1 MGLLHFLAFIAGVLV
16 LQVQRELPPP
26 LWLIM
31 LAIPALLP
39 WRLRAHSALFMLGLL
54 LAYLQAQALL
64 EQRWPASRHD
74 EEVRVEGRIA
84 SLPDLGHMPARRN
97 EAEPARVWRFLF
109 EPVTGEVPSRIR
121 VAWYR
126 SPEIIKGGECWSFL
140 LRLKSPH
147 GSLNPGT
154 FDYEAWLFRQGIGAT
169 ATVREAQRCD
179 GQGAQVL
186 RGGMDAVLRAA
197 EDDGGYAVLKRRQSL
212 VDRLDTWL
220 PEHPALGLVAALTVG
235 DTSKLTAADW
245 DDFRLTGT
253 THLVAISGFN
263 IAIVAGAAFFL
274 LRWAWSLWPPLCLRL
289 PAQKAGLLGAAVFAL
304 GYALLAGFEPPVLR
318 ATIMLW
324 ILLAAAW
331 LQRLGQPLRVLAL
344 AALLILLFDAL
355 ALMAPGFWLS
365 FGAVAA
371 IFCVSTHRLGA
382 PGWLHMAV
390 VVQLMLSVALIP
402 LTLHFFHGA
411 SWATPLINLIVVPLF
426 ALLTPLLLLALTA
439 AALWPAGGLP
449 LLQLVAAAL
458 QGLREMLGLLAQQW
472 PGMWI
477 SSSPPWPAL
486 LLALGGA
493 LLLFAPRGLPLRRL
507 ALLCFL
513 PLHWPPQPAPREGFE
528 LTVLDVGQG
537 LSVIVRTAQR
547 TLVFDAGPA
556 FDEGFDAGESVVA
569 PYLLGQGTHA
579 VDRLVIS
586 HAHNDHG
593 GGAPALRRLL
603 DVRDELGAL
612 TVTPCRDGDS
622 WDWDGVHF
630 QILHPDPH
638 AWSVNN
644 ISCVLRVSV
653 GDQAVLLTGDI
664 EKAAEQRLLR
674 DRAADLRAQL
684 LVAPHHGSKTSST
697 AEFIAAVDA
706 HTVIFSAGWKHHFRH
721 PHPSVVERYELSG
734 ATLYGTGW
742 TGAVRVEVTPQGMS
756 AARLWRAEG
765 SRYWNSIW
773 AEMPEEAVT
782 GSPAVGGRQ
791 R

>member
-1 MGLLHFLAFIAGVLV
+1 MGLLHFLAFIAGVLA

-26 LWLIM
+26 QWLLV

-39 WRLRAHSALFMLGLL
+39 WRLRAHSALFVLGLL
-54 LAYLQAQALL
+54 LAYVQAHDLLQQH
-64 EQRWPASRHD
+64 WPAQRHD
-74 EEVRVEGRIA
+74 EEIWVEGRVA
-84 SLPDLGHMPARRN
+84 SLPDLSFMPSRR
-97 EAEPARVWRFLF
+97 EEGETARVWRFQF
-109 EPVTGEVPSRIR
+109 EPVSAGVPGRIR

-126 SPEIIKGGECWSFL
+126 SEEIVRGSDCWRFL

-147 GSLNPGT
+147 GSLNPGG

-179 GQGAQVL
+179 GQDAQVL

-197 EDDGGYAVLKRRQSL
+197 EDDRGYAVLKRRQSL
-212 VDRLDTWL
+212 VDRLETWL

-274 LRWAWSLWPPLCLRL
+274 CRWLWALWPPLCLRL
-289 PAQKAGLLGAAVFAL
+289 PAQKAGMLGAAVFAL

-331 LQRLGQPLRVLAL
+331 LQRLGEPLRVLAL
-344 AALLILLFDAL
+344 AALLILLFDPL
-355 ALMAPGFWLS
+355 AMMAPGFWLS

-371 IFCVSTHRLGA
+371 IFYVSTHRLGT
-382 PGWLHMAV
+382 PGWLHTAV
-390 VVQLMLSVALIP
+390 VVQLMLSVALMP

-411 SWATPLINLIVVPLF
+411 SWAAPLINLIAVPLF
-426 ALLTPLLLLALTA
+426 ALLTPLLLVALIVVA
-439 AALWPAGGLP
+439 VWPAAGLP

-458 QGLREMLGLLAQQW
+458 QGLRELLAALAANL
-472 PGMWI
+472 PGLWLPA
-477 SSSPPWPAL
+477 SPPWPAL
-486 LLALGGA
+486 LLALLGA

-507 ALLCFL
+507 APLCFL
-513 PLHWPPQPAPREGFE
+513 PLLFPPQTALRTGFE

-537 LSVIVRTAQR
+537 LSTVIRTAR
-547 TLVFDAGPA
+547 HTLVFDAGPA
-556 FDEGFDAGESVVA
+556 FDEGFDAGESIVT
-569 PYLLGQGTHA
+569 PYLLAQG
-579 VDRLVIS
+579 VRSVEMLVIS
-586 HAHNDHG
+586 HAHNDHS
-593 GGAPALRRLL
+593 GGAAALRRLL
-603 DVRDELGAL
+603 HVRDELGAS
-612 TVTPCRDGDS
+612 TSVPCRDGQR
-622 WDWDGVHF
+622 WDWDGVSF
-630 QILHPDPH
+630 QLLHPDPRD
-638 AWSVNN
+638 WSVNN

-664 EKAAEQRLLR
+664 EKAAERRLLR
-674 DRAADLRAQL
+674 DHAPALRAQL

-697 AEFIAAVDA
+697 QEFIEAVDA

-721 PHPSVVERYELSG
+721 PHPSVVGRYQLSG
-734 ATLYGTGW
+734 AALYASGW
-742 TGAVRVEVTPQGMS
+742 TGAIRVEVSPQGMS
-756 AARLWRAEG
+756 TPRLWRAEG
-765 SRYWNSIW
+765 SRYWNAAW
-773 AEMPEEAVT
+773 AQMP
-782 GSPAVGGRQ
+782 PQ
-791 R
+791 PD